1 MSRVVDGGGWREKR
15 GGDALTK
22 SKCQAERSILVMQ
35 VSDPSLLL
43 HTDTACAK
51 TRTDTDAHNA
61 SANCRQNDE
70 VKSKNPQSLPII
82 VSHSEC
88 VGLCVNVYECVSQS
102 LIDTT
107 QT

>member
-1 MSRVVDGGGWREKR
+1 MTRVVDGGGWREKG

-35 VSDPSLLL
+35 VSDPSLL

-61 SANCRQNDE
+61 SANCWQNDE
-70 VKSKNPQSLPII
+70 VKSKN
-82 VSHSEC
+82 H
-88 VGLCVNVYECVSQS
+88 YECVSQS
-102 LIDTT
+102 LIDTK
-107 QT
+107 QS